1 MILDI
6 DNTVD
11 HPEVIITVHHSS
23 SSAGKILSSKK
34 KINSDAFLMSASQ
47 GKYSVKISDS
57 NLFPLMLGQ
66 VRLIKER
73 IYGLRSF
80 ILSLG
85 SCCMNILTRHDHTT
99 EMFVSSQTM

>member
-1 MILDI
+1 MILDK

-23 SSAGKILSSKK
+23 SFAGKILRSKE

-66 VRLIKER
+66 VRLILYEH
-73 IYGLRSF
+73 L
-80 ILSLG
+80 
-85 SCCMNILTRHDHTT
+85 NETRAHYRNVCFT
-99 EMFVSSQTM
+99 E